1 MARINFTDTTE
12 KELKKLAELEGFDN
26 YEIYIENI
34 ILSMLVNKLT
44 EVDVQGTKKKIE
56 AIQKELNDK
65 RRDILLELKEEKREG
80 GD

>member
-1 MARINFTDTTE
+1 MARINLTDTTE

-26 YEIYIENI
+26 YEIYIENM

-56 AIQKELNDK
+56 ALQKELNDK
-65 RRDILLELKEEKREG
+65 RREILLELREEKG